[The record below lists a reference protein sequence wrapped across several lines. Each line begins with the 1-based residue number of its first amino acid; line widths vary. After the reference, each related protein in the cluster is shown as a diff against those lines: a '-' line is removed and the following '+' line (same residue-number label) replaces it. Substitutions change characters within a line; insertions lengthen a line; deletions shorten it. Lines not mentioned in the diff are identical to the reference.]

1 MGQNGK
7 GNVKGLHSFA
17 VGAKY
22 KRHFNDETMMFACNS
37 SGSFS
42 AGHNTEDAHFQH
54 GAIGLTVD
62 CMHSAVIAL

>member
-17 VGAKY
+17 ARAKF

-37 SGSFS
+37 SGGFS
-42 AGHNTEDAHFQH
+42 AGHNTEDAHF
-54 GAIGLTVD
+54 
-62 CMHSAVIAL
+62 